1 MYSDSIVEKE
11 DNYVELKGVPEM
23 KGSINAVLSSQKR
36 MYRPSSL
43 SESFAWSAE
52 NVLRTTVSN
61 TSLDLLVTPSNQVSP
76 QNPLP
81 QQSPKAGSPCWNEAR
96 IINYTLR
103 FLFHITLISI
113 FESVFF
119 FLYISKL
126 EDNGINNTVG
136 SFITN
141 AVNSCNNLTLVE
153 QDITNDFL
161 DIFVNGSQIIQAGNA
176 AEATRAVSNKSL
188 NMRSW
193 IYVGGLSGLFLLLTV
208 LAKIRGTKIK
218 WKKLFI
224 ENIWLVTLLAAYEY
238 TFFSTVIFPYN
249 PITGAEIERNAV
261 FELQSNCGLLINT
274 T

>member
-1 MYSDSIVEKE
+1 MYSQSIVEKE
-11 DNYVELKGVPEM
+11 ENYVELKGVPEM
-23 KGSINAVLSSQKR
+23 KGSINTVISSQKR
-36 MYRPSSL
+36 MYRPPSL

-52 NVLRTTVSN
+52 NVMRTTASN
-61 TSLDLLVTPSNQVSP
+61 TSLDLLVSPSNQVSP
-76 QNPLP
+76 QSQQKAP
-81 QQSPKAGSPCWNEAR
+81 QVFSCWNEAR

-141 AVNSCNNLTLVE
+141 AVNSCNNLTVVE

-161 DIFVNGSQIIQAGNA
+161 DLFVNGSQIIQAGNA

-188 NMRSW
+188 NARSW

-208 LAKIRGTKIK
+208 FAKIRGTKIK

-224 ENIWLVTLLAAYEY
+224 ENIALVTLLAAYEY
-238 TFFSTVIFPYN
+238 TFFSTVIFPFN
-249 PITGAEIERNAV
+249 PVTGAEIARNTV
-261 FELQSNCGLLINT
+261 YELQSECGLLT
-274 T
+274 TTSSL